1 MNLCFLVEYVDEVC
15 SNTTANDFE
24 TPTTVQKDNYP
35 SIKFYGEGAFFL
47 SSIFIIYEHKDLT
60 QTLYCCFI
68 RAKALCSSLFA
79 LDFVLNFKV
88 TV

>member
-1 MNLCFLVEYVDEVC
+1 MTCAAIPLRMTLKLQQQFKKIIIHQLSFMEKVHF
-15 SNTTANDFE
+15 S
-24 TPTTVQKDNYP
+24 
-35 SIKFYGEGAFFL
+35 FL

-79 LDFVLNFKV
+79 LDFVLNCKV

>member
-1 MNLCFLVEYVDEVC
+1 MRCAAIPLRMTLKLQPQFKKIIIHQLSFMEKVHF
-15 SNTTANDFE
+15 S
-24 TPTTVQKDNYP
+24 
-35 SIKFYGEGAFFL
+35 FL

-79 LDFVLNFKV
+79 LDFVLNCKV